1 MENVEKA
8 KLFDVREAANRK
20 NYDDFEKLAGPPRE
34 RRRKLYEELGSDKIK
49 ELEGLKKKK

>member
-1 MENVEKA
+1 MENVEKS
-8 KLFDVREAANRK
+8 KLFDEREAANRK